1 MTFHRPAQ
9 GDAQESA
16 GTEQRSLSFDLTGPT
31 GLSDSEGDRRRR
43 RAVDCPEIIGDSEAT
58 RELVERMNALLPST
72 CRADAP
78 PILVTGESGTGKE
91 LVAQYLHH
99 CSPKRDRGP
108 FQAFNCA
115 GLYGDLG
122 ESRLFGHARGA
133 FTGAV
138 TDALGLFRAA
148 NNGVLLLDEIG
159 ELPLDAQALLLR
171 VLETR
176 AVQPLGETKTFPVD
190 VQVIAATNRK
200 LEEEIAAK
208 HFREDLYYRL
218 SGLQIELLPLRDAR
232 RAADI
237 RPLLTHQLARH
248 ERALKKRTMGLTRDA
263 QTVLLQFPWPGNVR
277 QLSNACLRLVT
288 HAAPGT
294 WIDIA
299 DIRRLQPEILT
310 TTRNADL
317 FLDEREATYGD
328 ALRQFR
334 RRLILDRLTLYNGS
348 ASQAAASLRIS
359 GPTFYRYWSEARR
372 LP

>member
-1 MTFHRPAQ
+1 
-9 GDAQESA
+9 
-16 GTEQRSLSFDLTGPT
+16 
-31 GLSDSEGDRRRR
+31 
-43 RAVDCPEIIGDSEAT
+43 
-58 RELVERMNALLPST
+58 ALLPST

-133 FTGAV
+133 FTRAV

-218 SGLQIELLPLRDAR
+218 SGLQIEL
-232 RAADI
+232 
-237 RPLLTHQLARH
+237 
-248 ERALKKRTMGLTRDA
+248 
-263 QTVLLQFPWPGNVR
+263 
-277 QLSNACLRLVT
+277 
-288 HAAPGT
+288 
-294 WIDIA
+294 
-299 DIRRLQPEILT
+299 
-310 TTRNADL
+310 
-317 FLDEREATYGD
+317 
-328 ALRQFR
+328 
-334 RRLILDRLTLYNGS
+334 
-348 ASQAAASLRIS
+348 
-359 GPTFYRYWSEARR
+359 
-372 LP
+372 